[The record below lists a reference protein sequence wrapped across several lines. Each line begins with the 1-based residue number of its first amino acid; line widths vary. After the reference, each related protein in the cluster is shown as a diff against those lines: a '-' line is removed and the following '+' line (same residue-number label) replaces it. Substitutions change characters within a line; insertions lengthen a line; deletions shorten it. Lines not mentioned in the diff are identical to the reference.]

1 MFDYFYVDLSV
12 NWFRY
17 LLIGLL
23 SLWFAFSLIRLIKL
37 SNLSNDVKKMNGS
50 YIDRLS
56 RKRFT
61 VQEIRA
67 YLKIRTSLDIIAS
80 AAGLIGIWFYRELN
94 VAYPLIVTFYLLFID
109 ILISFIMKFIEIR
122 VEKN

>member
-37 SNLSNDVKKMNGS
+37 SNLSHDVKKMNGS

-67 YLKIRTSLDIIAS
+67 YLKIRTSLDLIAS

-94 VAYPLIVTFYLLFID
+94 VAYPLIVTLYLLFID
-109 ILISFIMKFIEIR
+109 VLISFIMKFIEIR